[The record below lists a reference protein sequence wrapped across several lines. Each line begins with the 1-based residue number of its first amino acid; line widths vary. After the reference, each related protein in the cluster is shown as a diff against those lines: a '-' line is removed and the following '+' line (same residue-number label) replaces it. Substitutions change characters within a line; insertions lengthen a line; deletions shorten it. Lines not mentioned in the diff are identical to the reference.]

1 MKRKISIVMCLCL
14 LIGLCSCT
22 ADPIPTEVIENGE
35 MTEDL
40 AATQNIIHIPQVG
53 EFAESILMKD
63 VPGQGSAVLLSM
75 RSDGTVDYI
84 FCDRTRL
91 EIWNEGIQ
99 SVKEAGFQYY
109 TVSPDGTDAEQPTQ
123 WIDQLDEAMQAANA
137 EADTAKR
144 WRLNFSAWEGNV
156 LIYAQLSDFQN
167 VEAEYSALYRIY
179 DGELTQIPF
188 RWEFDWQGAR
198 VRIPQEDGVRFFAIE
213 NGFLLETVNDVDADK
228 DGYTD
233 GQLYYAFSYDG
244 TAQSCTVVDDED
256 MKSHIAIEG
265 GTGWFM
271 PYTRNKIV
279 TMDMRSGTRLMEQSA
294 VVENVLARAAKPD
307 GSALYMLCSNYDQ
320 TRIYLNRV
328 TAEGM
333 ENVIED
339 SSLYAFG
346 DGAYIPSDM
355 VVDNEGNFYTVTEG
369 SNGSILRQYRYNP
382 DGAREVEYLTIYS
395 LEDNQTIRTAV
406 TRWNQTHGDIH
417 CKYIVAE
424 EEIAGTML
432 TLEDAITQL
441 NTQLVNGEGPDV
453 LILDGLPVDSL
464 MDKGFLEPLNELDTA
479 GVYLNL
485 LERFTLYGDLYAV
498 PAKMIPYLLGRITS
512 ETESIDSLEEFAD
525 IVEFSTDQLTIQN
538 IMIPDLELAASIEK
552 SYKEALYFVENADQV
567 FDLWYPA
574 WENAI
579 WAEGFDAE
587 RYQEFLTH
595 TGRLVA
601 HYSLQ
606 TVDAIAGEYGEDEWM
621 ADIGATRDTYTII
634 NATDANYK
642 PSMEMYPYPYCLAA
656 TSYVGMTNFF
666 YSVFEM
672 PWDAETVS
680 CEFTGIPGPDGIGVT
695 VPKSITA
702 LRAGGNTADGL
713 EFIRLLLSEGI
724 QSDLPG
730 NHYLSMDG
738 YPVKWSC
745 SIAALDNMKEMN
757 EQDLIIT
764 NDFEA
769 ALNGLRCVVID
780 QVLYDA
786 AKEAALRYYEGKLTA
801 QEAAE
806 QVQSAAALY
815 LAEQR

>member
-1 MKRKISIVMCLCL
+1 MKRMICVLLCLCML
-14 LIGLCSCT
+14 LSLWGCQSDPEPQESQLTTEPT
-22 ADPIPTEVIENGE
+22 A
-35 MTEDL
+35 ED
-40 AATQNIIHIPQVG
+40 ASIQSIIVTPQVG
-53 EFAESILMKD
+53 EYAESILMND
-63 VPGQGSAVLLSM
+63 VPGQGSAALLSM

-91 EIWNEGIQ
+91 EIWNEGIR
-99 SVKEAGFQYY
+99 SVKEAGFRYY
-109 TVSPDGTDAEQPTQ
+109 TVSPDGTAAEQPTQ
-123 WIDQLDEAMQAANA
+123 WIDQLDEAMRAANA
-137 EADTAKR
+137 DADTSKR
-144 WRLNFSAWEGNV
+144 WWLDFSAWEGNV

-167 VEAEYSALYRIY
+167 VETEYSALYRIY
-179 DGELTQIPF
+179 EGELTQIPF
-188 RWEFDWQGAR
+188 RREFDWQGAR
-198 VRIPQEDGVRFFAIE
+198 VRIPQELGARIFATE
-213 NGFLLETVNDVDADK
+213 DGFLLETVNDVDADK

-244 TAQSCTVVDDED
+244 TVQSCVAVHDED

-265 GTGWFM
+265 STGWFM
-271 PYTRNKIV
+271 PYTQNKVV
-279 TMDMRSGTRLMEQSA
+279 TLDMRSGIRLMEQPA
-294 VVENVLARAAKPD
+294 VVENVLSRAAKPD
-307 GSALYMLCSNYDQ
+307 GSALYMLCSDYGQN
-320 TRIYLNRV
+320 RIYLKRI

-333 ENVIED
+333 ENVTED

-369 SNGSILRQYRYNP
+369 ANGSILRQYRYNP
-382 DGAREVEYLTIYS
+382 EGAREVEYLTIYS

-406 TRWNQTHGDIH
+406 TRWNQTHSDIL

-432 TLEDAITQL
+432 TQEDAITQL

-464 MDKGFLEPLNELDTA
+464 MDKGFLEPLDELDTT
-479 GVYLNL
+479 GVYPNI

-498 PAKMIPYLLGRITS
+498 PAKMTPYLLGRITN
-512 ETESIDSLEEFAD
+512 ETQSVGSLEEFAD
-525 IVEFSTDQLTIQN
+525 IVESSTEQLTIQN
-538 IMIPDLELAASIEK
+538 VMIPDFELSAVIHK
-552 SYKEALYFVENADQV
+552 SYEEALYFVESADHV
-567 FDLWYPA
+567 FDLWYPS
-574 WENAI
+574 WMDAI
-579 WAEGFDAE
+579 WTDGFDAE
-587 RYQEFLTH
+587 RYQKFLTQ
-595 TGRLVA
+595 TGRLVE
-601 HYSLQ
+601 HYSLK
-606 TVDAIAGEYGEDEWM
+606 TVDAIAEEYGEDEWM

-656 TSYVGMTNFF
+656 TNYVGMTNFF
-666 YSVFEM
+666 YSKFEM

-680 CEFTGIPGPDGIGVT
+680 CVFTGIPGPDGSGVT

-702 LRAGGNTADGL
+702 LRAGGKTEDGL
-713 EFIRLLLSEGI
+713 DFIRLLLSDGI
-724 QSDLPG
+724 QSELPG

-745 SIAALDNMKEMN
+745 STAALDNMKEMN

-780 QVLYDA
+780 EVLYDA
-786 AKEAALRYYEGKLTA
+786 AKEAALRFYEGKLTV
-801 QEAAE
+801 QEAAD
-806 QVQSAAALY
+806 QVEAAVALY